1 METNEVLAKGLAD
14 RIGIE
19 GSNIKHVDK
28 TGTKHLFEE
37 VLGDHKAAFDRIMAI
52 LTDVKIGSLKNL
64 SEIEAIGHRVVH
76 GGEAYSASVLINE
89 MVLDTLKSFIPLAP
103 LHNPANIM
111 GIEACMTVLPGVP
124 NVAVFDTAFHQ
135 TMKPEAFLYAIP
147 KKYYRLHGVR
157 RYGFHGTSHK
167 YVANKAAE
175 FLWKPL
181 ENLKLITCHVG
192 NGASITAIDNGK
204 VVDTS
209 MGFTPLEGLV
219 MGTRSGDL
227 DPAIL
232 TFLARTENLSLDAL
246 DKMLNKESG
255 VLGISEVSGDM
266 REIEDGHIAGNE
278 GEALALDIYVR
289 RIVKYIGSYFAVLG
303 GCDAVILTAGVL
315 ENSAYI
321 REMIATRL
329 ACLGVKFNPE
339 VNNFRGKFQEIST
352 ADSRVKL
359 IVIPTDEEYMIA
371 KEAHIIVGKEWN
383 HENSGIDG
391 IAG

>member
-1 METNEVLAKGLAD
+1 MKTLVINCGSSSLKYQLFDMETNEVLAKGLAD

-175 FLWKPL
+175 FL
-181 ENLKLITCHVG
+181 
-192 NGASITAIDNGK
+192 
-204 VVDTS
+204 
-209 MGFTPLEGLV
+209 
-219 MGTRSGDL
+219 
-227 DPAIL
+227 
-232 TFLARTENLSLDAL
+232 
-246 DKMLNKESG
+246 
-255 VLGISEVSGDM
+255 
-266 REIEDGHIAGNE
+266 
-278 GEALALDIYVR
+278 
-289 RIVKYIGSYFAVLG
+289 
-303 GCDAVILTAGVL
+303 
-315 ENSAYI
+315 
-321 REMIATRL
+321 
-329 ACLGVKFNPE
+329 
-339 VNNFRGKFQEIST
+339 
-352 ADSRVKL
+352 
-359 IVIPTDEEYMIA
+359 
-371 KEAHIIVGKEWN
+371 
-383 HENSGIDG
+383 
-391 IAG
+391 

>member
-1 METNEVLAKGLAD
+1 MKTLVINCGSSSLKYQLFDMETNEVLTKGLVD

-37 VLGDHKAAFDRIMAI
+37 VLGDHKEAFDRVMTI
-52 LTDVKIGSLKNL
+52 LTDEKIGSLKNL

-76 GGEAYSASVLINE
+76 GGEAYSSSVLINE

-111 GIEACMTVLPGVP
+111 GIEACMAVLPGVP

-147 KKYYRLHGVR
+147 KKYYRQHGVR

-175 FLWKPL
+175 YIGKPL

-192 NGASITAIDNGK
+192 NGASITAIDGGK

-219 MGTRSGDL
+219 MGTRCGDL

-232 TFLARTENLSLDAL
+232 TFLARAENLSLDAL

-255 VLGISEVSGDM
+255 ALGISEVSGDM

-278 GEALALDIYVR
+278 GEAIALDIYVR
-289 RIVKYIGSYFAVLG
+289 RIIKYIGSYFAILG
-303 GCDAVILTAGVL
+303 GCDAIILTA
-315 ENSAYI
+315 
-321 REMIATRL
+321 
-329 ACLGVKFNPE
+329 
-339 VNNFRGKFQEIST
+339 
-352 ADSRVKL
+352 
-359 IVIPTDEEYMIA
+359 
-371 KEAHIIVGKEWN
+371 
-383 HENSGIDG
+383 
-391 IAG
+391 